1 RAAGI
6 DGQADE
12 SESARLQLWLS
23 TATDSILENHALSMR
38 LVTRVARHTAFFD
51 LVYAPSETTMLRH
64 ARWAG
69 RQTLNGQGMIVFQ
82 AAAAF
87 VDHIARPLLEANGYS
102 STIRERVVE
111 TMGLNWG
118 S

>member
-1 RAAGI
+1 MVLIMI
-6 DGQADE
+6 DIT
-12 SESARLQLWLS
+12 ARKQR
-23 TATDSILENHALSMR
+23 MR
-38 LVTRVARHTAFFD
+38 
-51 LVYAPSETTMLRH
+51 TMLRH

-69 RQTLNGQGMIVFQ
+69 RRALNGQGMIVFQ

-87 VDHIARPLLEANGYS
+87 VDHIARPLLEANGYRG
-102 STIRERVVE
+102 TIRERVIE

>member
-1 RAAGI
+1 
-6 DGQADE
+6 
-12 SESARLQLWLS
+12 
-23 TATDSILENHALSMR
+23 
-38 LVTRVARHTAFFD
+38 VPRHTAFFD
-51 LVYAPSETTMLRH
+51 VVYAPAETTMLRH

-69 RQTLNGQGMIVFQ
+69 RRALNGQGMIVFQ

-102 STIRERVVE
+102 DTVRERVIEV
-111 TMGLNWG
+111 MGLNWG